1 VENATV
7 CFWSKVLTEICSVGL
22 RSGPET
28 HGIKEIKQSKKVLFK
43 PSRWNDKEAEDDLR
57 RNAGVDEL
65 MQQQPNYR
73 GAAPV
78 TAVTAQGN

>member
-1 VENATV
+1 MLV
-7 CFWSKVLTEICSVGL
+7 
-22 RSGPET
+22 
-28 HGIKEIKQSKKVLFK
+28 K

-65 MQQQPNYR
+65 MQQQPNYG

>member
-1 VENATV
+1 
-7 CFWSKVLTEICSVGL
+7 
-22 RSGPET
+22 
-28 HGIKEIKQSKKVLFK
+28 VLFK
-43 PSRWNDKEAEDDLR
+43 TSRWNDKEAGDDLR
-57 RNAGVDEL
+57 RNAGVEL